1 MSSHVLLEMLNA
13 YSYAD
18 EGGAAI
24 ALREVMQSV
33 CLLALA
39 RSNFFNH
46 AAFYSGTAL
55 RLLYGLRR
63 GSEDMVF
70 SLLEPDM
77 SFDLNDYAGAIENE
91 FLSYGL
97 KASFARKEKH
107 SHSNIQS
114 AFLKS
119 NTQQQLLTIGLDA
132 DLSRMVNPHSQLKI
146 KVEVDVQPPGGFNTE
161 IKYLYQP
168 VPFAVRS
175 FTLPSLL
182 AGKLH
187 AVLYRSWKNRVKGRD
202 WYDLLWY
209 AGQHPDYDISH
220 LETRARQSGDYA
232 ETVPMTGAFVYS
244 LLLERLDGIDLAA
257 LKADVLPFLRDG
269 HELDAWSKDMFQDAF
284 KRLKGI

>member
-1 MSSHVLLEMLNA
+1 MSSYVLLEMLNA

-18 EGGAAI
+18 ESGAAI
-24 ALREVMQSV
+24 ALREVMQNV

-39 RSNFFNH
+39 RSSFFNH
-46 AAFYSGTAL
+46 AAFYGGTAL

-63 GSEDMVF
+63 GSEDMDF
-70 SLLEPDM
+70 SLLEPDA

-97 KASFARKEKH
+97 KASFVRKEKH

-132 DLSRMVNPHSQLKI
+132 ELSRKVSPHSQLKI

-187 AVLYRSWKNRVKGRD
+187 AVLYRTWKNRVKGRD

-209 AGQHPDYDISH
+209 ACQHPDYDIRH
-220 LETRARQSGDYA
+220 LETRARQSGDYVEA
-232 ETVPMTGAFVYS
+232 VPMTGAFVYS
-244 LLLERLDGIDLAA
+244 LLLERLESLDWAA
-257 LKADVLPFLRDG
+257 LKADVIPFLRDG
-269 HELDAWSKDMFQDAF
+269 HELDAWSKDLFQDAL